1 MSSID
6 SDLSLQDLH
15 QIKRI
20 IEVVCTRGAIQAH
33 EMESVGNVYNKLQK
47 IFEKIQEP
55 KKEDLTTSP

>member
-1 MSSID
+1 MSSIE

-20 IEVVCTRGAIQAH
+20 IEVVCSRGAIQAH
-33 EMESVGNVYNKLQK
+33 EMESVGHVYNKLHT
-47 IFEKIQEP
+47 IFEKIQET